1 MTAVFLLLLHL
12 HPFSSWT
19 ERITNRRYI
28 SHILYE
34 PREGL
39 PALSILTTH
48 PRQDAFKSD
57 SHRLHYH
64 CQTAELCLNELSRL
78 NQHLRSGHNI
88 HLTLRGSQILRIR
101 YLTEL

>member
-1 MTAVFLLLLHL
+1 VILAVFLILL

-19 ERITNRRYI
+19 ERITNRRYV
-28 SHILYE
+28 SHILYQ
-34 PREGL
+34 PRSGQ

-48 PRQDAFKSD
+48 PRHDAWKSD
-57 SHRLHYH
+57 SHNLHYY
-64 CQTAELCLNELSRL
+64 CSTAELCLTELQNL

-88 HLTLRGSQILRIR
+88 HLTLRGSQILRIG